1 MWNIPQ
7 INTPPRKVLIRFCV
21 GGVVSIKPRRCTN
34 NNPRAFRPE
43 LSILGVE
50 DTFLGLSLG
59 RRNARGILNAEG
71 ITCLGAR
78 DMTAIAKDCHHKSLA
93 VITLI
98 LLLFLFTIQE
108 CEARTSRPIFHR
120 TFSLTRPT
128 SLETIELQ

>member
-1 MWNIPQ
+1 
-7 INTPPRKVLIRFCV
+7 
-21 GGVVSIKPRRCTN
+21 
-34 NNPRAFRPE
+34 
-43 LSILGVE
+43 
-50 DTFLGLSLG
+50 
-59 RRNARGILNAEG
+59 
-71 ITCLGAR
+71 
-78 DMTAIAKDCHHKSLA
+78 MTAIAKDCHHKSLA